1 MAIFGLDVL
10 GQGRSGISMFCPEG
24 NTRSMNKCI
33 LNKCICSL
41 SLSFTHTRTH
51 AHTHTAH
58 CPRYH
63 MHKAYKS
70 KQNIQIIFL
79 KHVNADVYWNVS
91 SGWEQLQFTSSC
103 GITELGFRGDA
114 TMDADIPAC
123 IRNSDQPTWGK
134 RGVCCG
140 RMCVCVWQDMCDKCN
155 ICIRWCWILGSLVMV
170 LLSLQ
175 LFSTLEWSV
184 SSLYIWTWLETTSAG
199 ESGHSLS
206 LSPRWTVGFVH
217 KKTMFERK
225 GVCCWG

>member
-1 MAIFGLDVL
+1 MYFWTNVFAL
-10 GQGRSGISMFCPEG
+10 
-24 NTRSMNKCI
+24 
-33 LNKCICSL
+33 SL
-41 SLSFTHTRTH
+41 SLSHTHARTHTR
-51 AHTHTAH
+51 THTAH

-103 GITELGFRGDA
+103 GITELAFRGDV

-134 RGVCCG
+134 RGVWRG
-140 RMCVCVWQDMCDKCN
+140 RMCVCVWQDTCV
-155 ICIRWCWILGSLVMV
+155 ISVTWWWWCWILGSLVMV

-184 SSLYIWTWLETTSAG
+184 SSLYIWTWLETTNAG

-206 LSPRWTVGFVH
+206 LSPAGLLALYT
-217 KKTMFERK
+217 KKTMFQRK